1 MKKLFD
7 KYENGI
13 GIEEAD
19 TGGRHSII
27 PLKAVRQGVQDAMDS
42 IGDTASTSVALADI
56 MKSISI
62 AVFRLDS
69 QDSDLKK
76 ISKIINIQ
84 SDTLR
89 AWGSEGK

>member
-1 MKKLFD
+1 MKHLFE
-7 KYENGI
+7 KYENGVGI
-13 GIEEAD
+13 GEAD
-19 TGGRHSII
+19 TGGRHSVI
-27 PLKAVRQGVQDAMDS
+27 PLKAIRQGVQDAMDN
-42 IGDTASTSVALADI
+42 IGDTASTAVALADI
-56 MKSISI
+56 MKSIGI

-84 SDTLR
+84 SDALR